1 MAMKFVKQLLILVS
15 VLVLAACASKVQIPL
30 AGQKVEL
37 KETQMFLPQQAYDEQ
52 GKSVAYEPMDN
63 PYLEI
68 KGKIDKGSVLLFIE
82 AKKAMRKKDYK
93 TAKQKLGVITQKDT
107 SLSGPWVLLG
117 NIAVELK
124 QYKLAQDHYKQALKI
139 TPDNINAYIALAR
152 SQRMMGEFD
161 VAQNTL
167 AQVLGIWKDCPEAH
181 LNLGILYDLYLNQP
195 KKAQQHIEA
204 YLFLNNYKDQKAVAW
219 YNEIQSRTGI
229 EKSFIDPKQKANPS
243 TLMSSA
249 EG

>member
-1 MAMKFVKQLLILVS
+1 MKFVKQCLVMVS
-15 VLVLAACASKVQIPL
+15 VLVLAACSSKMQIPL

-37 KETQMFLPQQAYDEQ
+37 KDTQVYMPVQSYDEQ
-52 GKSVAYEPMDN
+52 GKAVVYVPMEN
-63 PYLEI
+63 PYLEL

-82 AKKAMRKKDYK
+82 AKKAMRANDFN

-117 NIAVELK
+117 NIAVEEK
-124 QYKLAQDHYKQALKI
+124 QFKLAQDHYKQALKI
-139 TPDNINAYIALAR
+139 TPGNINAYIALAR
-152 SQRMMGEFD
+152 AQRLMGEFD

-167 AQVLGIWKDCPEAH
+167 AQVLSIWKDCPEAH

-195 KKAQQHIEA
+195 TKAQQHIEA
-204 YLFLNNYKDQKAVAW
+204 YLFLNQYKDQKAIAW
-219 YNEIQSRTGI
+219 FNEIQSRTGI
-229 EKSFIDPKQKANPS
+229 EKSFIDAKQKAKLN
-243 TLMSSA
+243 TLMSST

>member
-1 MAMKFVKQLLILVS
+1 MKFVKPLLVVAS
-15 VLVLAACASKVQIPL
+15 ALVLAACASKMQIPL

-37 KETQMFLPQQAYDEQ
+37 KDTQSFVPKQAYDEQ
-52 GKSVAYEPMDN
+52 GKAVVYEPMLN
-63 PYLEI
+63 PYLEL

-82 AKKAMRKKDYK
+82 AKKAMRNKDYK

-117 NIAVELK
+117 NIAVEEK
-124 QYKLAQDHYKQALKI
+124 QYKRAQDHYKQALKI
-139 TPDNINAYIALAR
+139 TPENINAFIALAKA
-152 SQRMMGEFD
+152 QRLMGEFD
-161 VAQNTL
+161 VAQNSL
-167 AQVLGIWKDCPEAH
+167 AQVLSIWKDCPEAH

-204 YLFLNNYKDQKAVAW
+204 YLFLTQYKNPTAVAW
-219 YNEIQSRTGI
+219 FNEIQGRTGI
-229 EKSFIDPKQKANPS
+229 TSSFIDVKQKATPNILMGS
-243 TLMSSA
+243 T

>member
-1 MAMKFVKQLLILVS
+1 MKFVKQMAVIAS
-15 VLVLAACASKVQIPL
+15 VLVLSACASKVQIPL

-37 KETQMFLPQQAYDEQ
+37 KETQSFIPQQAYDEQ
-52 GKSVAYEPMDN
+52 GKAIVYEAMEN
-63 PYLEI
+63 PYLEL

-82 AKKAMRKKDYK
+82 AKKAIRSKDYK
-93 TAKQKLGVITQKDT
+93 TAKQKLGVITKKDT

-117 NIAVELK
+117 NIAVEK
-124 QYKLAQDHYKQALKI
+124 KEYTLAQDHYKQALKI

-152 SQRMMGEFD
+152 LQRLMGEFG

-195 KKAQQHIEA
+195 KKAQQHIET
-204 YLFLNNYKDQKAVAW
+204 YLFLNDYKDQKAIAW

-229 EKSFIDPKQKANPS
+229 EKSFIDPKQKANPA
-243 TLMSSA
+243 TLMSRS